1 MIARDEPHCLF
12 LDERNTCSQEV
23 QKTFYSLILER
34 RVGEYYLPQG
44 SMVIG
49 AGNRAQDN
57 TITRPVSSALLNRMF
72 HLELRADT
80 RLWLEWAAQNGNG
93 AGRCGPTGRSRSSRH
108 SHLGTGPQV
117 DAAVPQLPVS
127 PDALPTF
134 PAHHR
139 ALIPAG
145 GTEFL
150 TIEGTQFG
158 DGVLLVA
165 EISEKGVPHLE
176 SPPTKYSTAKKRLVY
191 RFSCSS
197 VRPRSGLNQTGRST
211 GRRDRR

>member
-1 MIARDEPHCLF
+1 MTTINLRKFFYWYKVDEYIEVSDEVAAELKRRLCDVF
-12 LDERNTCSQEV
+12 LPSRIHD
-23 QKTFYSLILER
+23 
-34 RVGEYYLPQG
+34 RV
-44 SMVIG
+44 
-49 AGNRAQDN
+49 
-57 TITRPVSSALLNRMF
+57 TI
-72 HLELRADT
+72 RADT

-176 SPPTKYSTAKKRLVY
+176 SPLTKYSTAKKRLVY